1 MPIAMCSI
9 RQTVKVIRMLID
21 EKTKKHLED
30 LGVTIGADV
39 QVVSSDGG
47 NIIIEAKGTRLA
59 LSKNIALK
67 ILVA

>member
-1 MPIAMCSI
+1 MPIAMASI
-9 RQTVKVIRMLID
+9 GQTVKIIRMLID
-21 EKTKKHLED
+21 DKTKKHLED

-39 QVVSSDGG
+39 LVVSSDGG

>member
-1 MPIAMCSI
+1 MPIAMCSNG
-9 RQTVKVIRMLID
+9 QTVKVIRMLID

-30 LGVTIGADV
+30 LGITIGSIV

-47 NIIIEAKGTRLA
+47 NTIIEAKGTRLA
-59 LSKNIALK
+59 LSKNVALK